1 MVIRNVYP
9 IRFREASFFSAEAD
23 SLGPHAIADELARA
37 VAVAP
42 CPPLL
47 PCVGRSAFDVGCSM
61 FSWRRDFGWSVELAV
76 ASARSSAS
84 RYAPLL
90 RPFATFVLS
99 LQNPDAS
106 GFSLLPPAGS
116 SLLLKGNR
124 YLFSHAFPRE
134 NPEESQMLRCYL
146 FWKGHSLWSVLSVL
160 LRLPEIALDRAS
172 QIATWACS
180 NLHRLA
186 GKKYFTGKSRAL
198 EVNPRPTPGQSS
210 HRMLPCVL
218 PSERGHHFNGPGR
231 PQSRS

>member
-1 MVIRNVYP
+1 
-9 IRFREASFFSAEAD
+9 
-23 SLGPHAIADELARA
+23 
-37 VAVAP
+37 VAP

-116 SLLLKGNR
+116 SLLLKGNSYLFC
-124 YLFSHAFPRE
+124 YLFSHAFPWE
-134 NPEESQMLRCYL
+134 NPEKSHVTFVTFSGRVS
-146 FWKGHSLWSVLSVL
+146 HSLWSVLSVL
-160 LRLPEIALDRAS
+160 LRLPEVALDRAS

-180 NLHRLA
+180 NLQ
-186 GKKYFTGKSRAL
+186 GKNIFPESPVRSR
-198 EVNPRPTPGQSS
+198 
-210 HRMLPCVL
+210 
-218 PSERGHHFNGPGR
+218 
-231 PQSRS
+231 